1 VIGGAFL
8 NRLTRWLLVAGN
20 VLLLLLLGLV
30 GVEITLRNVFLV
42 STKIADEYSGYM
54 FCWLCLFGFV
64 YVARNDR
71 FIRVEFLLTRLRG
84 VKRQVLMVFGSIC
97 GLILSAIVCF
107 ATAQLAYTSYRFHAA
122 SAQYSQTPLAM
133 PQVLMPAAFFL
144 MAIVYVVELVKAVG
158 GVGKDPS

>member
-1 VIGGAFL
+1 MGGAL
-8 NRLTRWLLVAGN
+8 LDGLTRRLLVAGN

-30 GVEITLRNVFLV
+30 GVEITLRNVFLG

-64 YVARNDR
+64 HVARNDR

-84 VKRQVLMVFGSIC
+84 APRRAVMVFGSVC
-97 GLILSAIVCF
+97 GLVLSVIVCY

-122 SAQYSQTPLAM
+122 SAQYSQTPLAV
-133 PQVLMPAAFFL
+133 PQALMPVAFLL
-144 MAIVYVVELVKAVG
+144 MAIVYTVELVKAAAG
-158 GVGKDPS
+158 AREKPS